1 MMSPRVPPVSEAGNQ
16 PVRAAAA
23 RIASRKRL
31 MIHLLVPHK
40 FSIQKQHETYASMI

>member
-23 RIASRKRL
+23 KIASRKRL
-31 MIHLLVPHK
+31 MIHLLAHK